1 MSKPPIAAKEIQI
14 SHNGTIFT
22 IQVTLVEESTQV
34 PPPSSQSVDTLKI
47 VTVVTSAADG
57 DNKGENM
64 LMLMMKHDENMT

>member
-1 MSKPPIAAKEIQI
+1 MSRPPIVAKEIRI

-22 IQVTLVEESTQV
+22 IQVTLFEESAQV
-34 PPPSSQSVDTLKI
+34 PPPSPQLVDTLKI

-64 LMLMMKHDENMT
+64 LL

>member
-1 MSKPPIAAKEIQI
+1 MSRSPIVAKEIKI
-14 SHNGTIFT
+14 SHNSTIFT

-34 PPPSSQSVDTLKI
+34 PPPSPQLVDTLKI

-64 LMLMMKHDENMT
+64 LNADDEAQ